1 MAVTYISAI
10 AFISSPVMVH
20 QQGTKNFWALAS
32 CALTALPCTMFVLP
46 LLFRLQPS
54 NIFEVKKHLSENFIK
69 LNLTSSIFQNIPIPF
84 K

>member
-1 MAVTYISAI
+1 MI
-10 AFISSPVMVH
+10 H

-54 NIFEVKKHLSENFIK
+54 NIFEVKKHLNKKFLK
-69 LNLTSSIFQNIPIPF
+69 FNLKSSTFKSIPIPF
-84 K
+84 